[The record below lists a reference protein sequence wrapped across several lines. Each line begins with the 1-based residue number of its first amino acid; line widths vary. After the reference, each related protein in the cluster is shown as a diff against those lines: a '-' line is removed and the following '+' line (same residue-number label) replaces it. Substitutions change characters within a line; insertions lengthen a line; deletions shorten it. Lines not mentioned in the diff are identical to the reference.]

1 MRNEQRVKML
11 IPFSRVRNGLFLL
24 RSNNYH
30 DDHDRGDYI
39 KASCIQYIMTRL
51 PD

>member
-1 MRNEQRVKML
+1 MRNAQRVKMF
-11 IPFSRVRNGLFLL
+11 IPFDKVRNGLFALL
-24 RSNNYH
+24 SSN

-39 KASCIQYIMTRL
+39 KASRIQYIMTRL